1 MGAHFMD
8 WILIAVVGLLIFGP
22 KALQGMA
29 RSAGRGMGQ
38 AKEMKDKLLSEL
50 PMDELMRMSE
60 QFPKVPLNSQQA
72 VQMLLT
78 SATNE
83 KPATVVDHAEIKHEP
98 VEAALPEVQHE
109 VPKEKTVTSE
119 DR

>member
-1 MGAHFMD
+1 MGFHMMD
-8 WILIAVVGLLIFGP
+8 WIVIAVVGLLIFGP

-60 QFPKVPLNSQQA
+60 QFPKVPMNSQQA
-72 VQMLLT
+72 LHMLISTDT
-78 SATNE
+78 SGKNKETGESSTGE
-83 KPATVVDHAEIKHEP
+83 KQEVVESTLVKAEP
-98 VEAALPEVQHE
+98 VEPVARGE
-109 VPKEKTVTSE
+109 EK
-119 DR
+119 